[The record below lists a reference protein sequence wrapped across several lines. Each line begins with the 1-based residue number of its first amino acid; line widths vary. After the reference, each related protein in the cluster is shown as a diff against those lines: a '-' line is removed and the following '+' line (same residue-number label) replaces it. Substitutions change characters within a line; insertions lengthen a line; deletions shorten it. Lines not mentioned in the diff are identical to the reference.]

1 MSHLAKDMTPSVTW
15 KEITPGCNIFEG
27 GTSHVI
33 ISLLAYRILRHTRR

>member
-27 GTSHVI
+27 GTSQVVETCYWRTI
-33 ISLLAYRILRHTRR
+33 